1 MNRAWILWSV
11 GAIVLVGVRGWG
23 AEEATDPGDRQVKV
37 TLLEA
42 GSEPRRTLRLAPTTG
57 ETQTMNMTMT
67 MKMAMVVG
75 GFTPPV
81 QKLPPMQ
88 MTMEVTV
95 TDVSPEG
102 DISYAYTMTKAE
114 ALRADGVPDNV
125 VEMLASRLGSMEG
138 IKGTGRSTSRG
149 FTQEAEIE
157 VPETVD
163 AQTRPLLES
172 MKQSL
177 EQFSAPYPEE
187 PVGQGASWE
196 VEIPV
201 KQGGIEAVTIAT
213 YTLEKLSSEGCTLAV
228 TMKQTAGPQDIDN
241 PQLPPGTTMHLDDMQ
256 SGGSGSLQILFGR
269 IMPAASTMT
278 LASAMETTLE
288 VGGQKQGMTMKTDIE
303 VAIESK

>member
-1 MNRAWILWSV
+1 MNRAWILWGF
-11 GAIVLVGVRGWG
+11 GALALVGGLGRGAG
-23 AEEATDPGDRQVKV
+23 QDADPAERRVKV
-37 TLLEA
+37 TLIEA
-42 GSEPRRTLRLAPTTG
+42 GSEPRRPLRLTPAKG
-57 ETQTMNMTMT
+57 DTQTMTMTMT

-75 GFTPPV
+75 GFTPPA
-81 QKLPPMQ
+81 QRLPPMQ
-88 MTMEVTV
+88 TTMEVAV

-102 DISYAYTMTKAE
+102 DVSYTYTMTKAE
-114 ALRADGVPDNV
+114 ALPADGVPDTI
-125 VEMLASRLGSMEG
+125 VEMLAARLGSMEG

-177 EQFSAPYPEE
+177 DQFSAPYPEE
-187 PVGQGASWE
+187 PVGLGASWE

-288 VGGQKQGMTMKTDIE
+288 VGGQKQGMTMKTDIQVE
-303 VAIESK
+303 IESK